1 MAENWK
7 SCIPLW
13 RLRSASPISN
23 YHFSAIY
30 LASGGTLAEIWK
42 FIRNPN
48 KSCSVRKHPVA
59 SIRHTISRFQPQ
71 RPKYHTL
78 LAETVATYRDIKSP
92 DKPAA
97 HTPQH
102 TKEYLTHNHRSKEN
116 ASKKQYKNAPQKT
129 MVSGINALKS
139 QTIVHLIQL
148 PSHNTKTGK
157 YRFRYF
163 PTSYKIRITSSIK

>member
-1 MAENWK
+1 MAET
-7 SCIPLW
+7 
-13 RLRSASPISN
+13 A
-23 YHFSAIY
+23 
-30 LASGGTLAEIWK
+30 
-42 FIRNPN
+42 
-48 KSCSVRKHPVA
+48 
-59 SIRHTISRFQPQ
+59 
-71 RPKYHTL
+71 
-78 LAETVATYRDIKSP
+78 ATYQDMKGP
-92 DKPAA
+92 DKPAT

-102 TKEYLTHNHRSKEN
+102 TKEYLAHNHRSKEN